1 MTSPR
6 HGGPAPDASSPLRRA
21 GHRVGLSE
29 PPPTPPADR
38 GGPPP
43 VGASPGAAVANEI
56 SDGVFGGPVVMARTV
71 IGGIHHHAAPPMQ
84 VRPQQ
89 LPRRAPFFTNRFTEW
104 SALDAARATGTQTA
118 VLSGIAGIG
127 KSALAVQWLH
137 SQQETADAQLY
148 ADLAPPHTA
157 GSHPEAVL
165 APWVRALGVE
175 RPPGLGSELLGLW
188 RSLTAN
194 REVHVLI
201 DGARD
206 AEQVRPLLP
215 SGPRSLAVVTSRRLL
230 WELSAD
236 GALLLRVGPLAP
248 PDAVTLLC
256 AAAGAPEA
264 AAAEERAA
272 TAAALAASCAH
283 VPLALAVTGAR
294 LRSRPARPFAPPRP
308 GVAPNQPQEH
318 AMSAITAA
326 LDASYA
332 ELEDDAKRLYR
343 TLGTLPAPV
352 VDPDLA
358 AAICDLPVP
367 TAGWLLEILAEEELI
382 GSATEGNLAARYQMS
397 EALREHARSKA
408 IAEHDAD
415 DQRERALRRLCDW
428 TLVQLRHTQ
437 RLLTPAQATLLNSLP
452 LPDSPFPDGDVALA
466 WVDDQ
471 AENLLPVVEAAA
483 AAGWD
488 ELTYQLVDAWWPYF
502 LLRQHYERWL
512 AAHELGVAAA
522 RRAGNEPVVR
532 QLLASW
538 AIGIS
543 RSGKPAEAI
552 PLYEEVLHAA
562 RAAGDAR
569 DKGQALL
576 GLGGARLDIGHPAPA
591 REHLRE
597 AIILWESCGYV
608 RGIGLAEITL
618 GQACLAEQ
626 DPAAATVWLL
636 SAYGRLTGLQEHFEA
651 GRALALLG
659 HARTTGGDSAE
670 AIADLERALDRV
682 TTSDLW
688 RSRTLEWLGDAH
700 HHRGDEGTARAY
712 WLDAAGGYETMIR
725 PGDAARLRARVANQ

>member
-1 MTSPR
+1 MTPSR
-6 HGGPAPDASSPLRRA
+6 RDGPAAPNTLSAP
-21 GHRVGLSE
+21 GHPKLRVGLPDLSL
-29 PPPTPPADR
+29 DR
-38 GGPPP
+38 SGPPP
-43 VGASPGAAVANEI
+43 VAAGPGAAVANEI
-56 SDGVFGGPVVMARTV
+56 SDGVFGGAVVMAGTV

-84 VRPQQ
+84 VTPRQ
-89 LPRRAPFFTNRFTEW
+89 LPRRTPFFTNRLTEW
-104 SALDAARATGTQTA
+104 SALDAARATGTHTV

-127 KSALAVQWLH
+127 KSALAVQWLY

-165 APWVRALGVE
+165 APWIRALGVE

-188 RSLTAN
+188 RSLTAD

-206 AEQVRPLLP
+206 AEQVRPLIP

-230 WELSAD
+230 WQLAAD
-236 GALLLRVGPLAP
+236 GALLLPVDPLAP
-248 PDAVTLLC
+248 ADALTLLC

-272 TAAALAASCAH
+272 AAALAASCAH
-283 VPLALAVTGAR
+283 VPLALVVTGAR
-294 LRSRPARPFAPPRP
+294 LRSRPARPFGPPRP
-308 GVAPNQPQEH
+308 GVAPTQPQEH
-318 AMSAITAA
+318 ALSAITAA
-326 LDASYA
+326 LDASYS

-358 AAICDLPVP
+358 AAVCDLPVP

-382 GSATEGNLAARYQMS
+382 GSATEGSLATQYRMS

-428 TLVQLRHTQ
+428 TLDQLRHAQ
-437 RLLTPAQATLLNSLP
+437 RLLTPAQATLLNSQP
-452 LPDSPFPDGDVALA
+452 LPHSPFPDRDSALA

-471 AENLLPVVEAAA
+471 AENLLPVVTAAA
-483 AAGWD
+483 ATGWD

-552 PLYEEVLHAA
+552 PLYEEVLDAA

-569 DKGQALL
+569 DEGQALL
-576 GLGGARLDIGHPAPA
+576 GLGGVRLDVGHPARA

-597 AIILWESCGYV
+597 AIVLWESCGYV

-618 GQACLAEQ
+618 GQACLAEE

-636 SAYGRLTGLQEHFEA
+636 SAYGRLTELQEHFEA

-659 HARTTGGDSAE
+659 HARTTGGDSVE
-670 AIADLERALDRV
+670 GIADLERALDLV
-682 TTSDLW
+682 ATSVLW
-688 RSRTLEWLGDAH
+688 RARALEWLGHAH
-700 HHRGDEGTARAY
+700 RHRGAEDTARAY
-712 WLDAAGGYETMIR
+712 WLEAAGVYETMMR
-725 PGDAARLRARVANQ
+725 TADAARLKALAGSQ